1 MIYENIQEEL
11 QILKQLPEPVVT
23 WFRANKRELPWR
35 EHPDAYRVWV
45 SEIMLQQTRVEAVKS
60 YYHRFLEALPD
71 VKALAEAEEDQLLK
85 LWEGLGYYNRV
96 RNMQKAATQ
105 IMVDYGGEFPQTYE
119 EILSLTGIGSYTAG
133 AISSFAFGL
142 AKPAVDGNVLR
153 VISRITGSDRDIM
166 KQSVRKRMETLLEQ
180 VIPADASS
188 DFNQG
193 LIEIGAIVCVPNGEP
208 KCQECPAKEFCVA
221 HKKGIEME
229 LPVKKKAAARRI
241 EKRTVLIFRDGETRG
256 IRKRPTKGL
265 LAGLYELPGV
275 DGHLTMEEAIEY
287 SKKIGLTPVRVKE
300 AGEAKHVFSHVEWHM
315 IGYQIQ
321 VDELEESCTED
332 MIFAHPEEI
341 QQRYPI
347 PSAFEKYMKYVI

>member
-35 EHPDAYRVWV
+35 DHPDAYRVWV

-119 EILSLTGIGSYTAG
+119 EILNLTGIGSYTAG

-166 KQSVRKRMETLLEQ
+166 KQSVRKRMEKLLEQ

-256 IRKRPTKGL
+256 IRKRPAKGL

-275 DGHLTMEEAIEY
+275 DGHLTMEEVIEY

-300 AGEAKHVFSHVEWHM
+300 AGKAKHVFSHVEWHM

-321 VDELEESCTED
+321 VDELEESCTDD